1 MWNPKKMCSM
11 SNSRRDVYMT
21 QMQQRIYY
29 SNARDVRLLASRRFG
44 KTDGSIG
51 PRIYRVSMSMARAT
65 NIWLGNSRKQL
76 YTRTVPGT
84 IAAIERFFNLREG
97 THFGWG
103 KPPRWV
109 PDPIIK
115 PKTWDDIVWFANGTI
130 WQLTSL
136 GVTGSANSI
145 TANSIV
151 ADECKFMSKAK
162 IDGEV
167 MAALSGIVHP
177 LGDPAFSD
185 ANPLY
190 KSTFFASDA
199 SLTVKGN
206 WLEKEEDKMSE
217 HPASG
222 PFTARTYREI
232 QDELTQYA
240 ERISFYNELLRN
252 AKRDNCAVIV
262 LPPEQIAAVRA
273 KAEAM
278 MNHEGPFRIL
288 PNYGHR
294 INKAMLDQCIA
305 YKLITPDEAELLFCH
320 KYLITPEQD
329 FDMAMINNSKKY
341 QRHIND
347 LQCSAFTF
355 WRGSTLD
362 NVDLLGESYIAKMKR
377 DLPPIVFAIS
387 ILNLKQAKSND
398 GFYSNLDIENVHG
411 YIPEDCPAI
420 EQAMT
425 RRTASTIH
433 GGQQIDTEYETPDFG
448 ELQKLKDCTLDGD
461 VVDALP
467 LYISMDYNANINWI
481 VTGQIYRRDNQECL
495 NVLSSMYVKNERKLR
510 ELCADWHHYYKPKMG
525 KCRDVVY
532 FYDSTAK
539 FRGYAIEGME
549 DFKDVVIN
557 SLTSYGWN
565 VRAIDMGAPVA
576 HEMKYKDINESLA
589 GCAYP
594 AIRINRDNNEAL
606 IVALQTAEVSIGYK
620 GFRKNKSGEKLSED
634 SDDAVRLEYRTDGT
648 DAFDSLFIGIKYHLN
663 NLSGFCLPLPG

>member
-1 MWNPKKMCSM
+1 MK
-11 SNSRRDVYMT
+11 RRDVYMN

-84 IAAIERFFNLREG
+84 IAAIERFFGLQEG
-97 THFGWG
+97 KHFGWG
-103 KPPRWV
+103 HPPRWV
-109 PDPIIK
+109 PEPIVK
-115 PKTWDDIVWFANGTI
+115 PKTWDNVVWFANGAI
-130 WQLTSL
+130 WQLISIA
-136 GVTGSANSI
+136 VTGSANSI

-167 MAALSGIVHP
+167 MPALSGIVHP
-177 LGDPAFSD
+177 LNDPAFTD

-206 WLEKEEDKMSE
+206 WLEKEEEKLDA
-217 HPASG
+217 HPTSG
-222 PFTARTYREI
+222 DFTKLSYREI
-232 QDELTQYA
+232 QDQLLQHA
-240 ERISFYNELLRN
+240 ERVIWYNELLRN
-252 AKRDNCAVIV
+252 AKRDGCVPIV
-262 LPPEQIAAVRA
+262 LRPEQIEVVQA
-273 KAEAM
+273 KAEAI
-278 MNHEGPFRIL
+278 MNHKGPFRIL

-305 YKLITPDEAELLFCH
+305 YKLITPEEAELLFCH

-329 FDMAMINNSKKY
+329 FDIMMINESKPY
-341 QRHIND
+341 QRRIRN
-347 LQCSAFTF
+347 LQCNAFTF

-398 GFYSNLDIENVHG
+398 GFYSNLDIENIHG
-411 YIPEDCPAI
+411 YIPDDCPAI
-420 EQAMT
+420 ENSMT

-461 VVDALP
+461 VVDSLP
-467 LYISMDYNANINWI
+467 LYISMDYNANINWV
-481 VTGQIYRRDNQECL
+481 VTGQLYRRDNQECL
-495 NVLSSMYVKNERKLR
+495 NVLSSMFVKNERKLR
-510 ELCADWHHYYKPKMG
+510 ELMGDWHHYYRPKMG

-557 SLTSYGWN
+557 TLTHFGWN
-565 VRAIDMGAPVA
+565 VRPIDMGAPMA

-589 GCAYP
+589 GVAYP

-634 SDDAVRLEYRTDGT
+634 ADDAVRLEYRTDGT
-648 DAFDSLFIGIKYHLN
+648 DAFDSLFLGCKYHLTAM
-663 NLSGFCLPLPG
+663 SGMCFPLRT